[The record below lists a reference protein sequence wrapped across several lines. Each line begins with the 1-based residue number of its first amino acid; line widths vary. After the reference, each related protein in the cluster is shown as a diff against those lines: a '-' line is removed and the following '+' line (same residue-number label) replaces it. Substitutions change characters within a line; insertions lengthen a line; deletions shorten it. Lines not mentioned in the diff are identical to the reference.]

1 MNTEHTLVYDAP
13 ATDWLEALPLGNGRL
28 GAMVFGGRP
37 LTGDA
42 APAGI
47 LEHRFQ
53 LNDGSA
59 WSGSP
64 QSQDLEPTFS
74 RERANRILATS
85 RRLIRE
91 GDFAAAH
98 EALKELQHRH
108 SQSYLPFADLFLTVA
123 PSDVPGST
131 PDTNTDTDTGTHGGN
146 PPKDYRRSLDLAR
159 AVNSTSYQVDGH
171 TVRMAAF
178 ASHDPSVLVISV
190 ETDAPGGLDLAVRLD
205 SQLRILR
212 RSSSPSLAALELKM
226 PSDVAPSHD
235 GGLAAY
241 SDDDA
246 LSLQGA
252 VVAVWEHD
260 GTAAADTRD
269 DDGGLAAT
277 GVRRAVTYVATE
289 TTFMGLGQRPEGT
302 ASDSAAAARE
312 TLDAAMAAGHE
323 ALLARHED
331 SHGRLY
337 DSSRISLDVPAWTG
351 TNTGRR
357 LLAANAHPDGPLAAD
372 PGLAALL
379 FNYGRYLLISS
390 SRTGPAGSRKGT
402 AWRGTPA
409 NLQGI
414 WNDRLPA
421 PWSSNFTTNINLQM
435 NYWGAEPTG
444 LAECSEPLF
453 ALIEAMQKTGA
464 ATAQEYYGA
473 RGWAVHHNS
482 DVWGYSKPV
491 GHGAHSPE
499 WSYWPMAGLWLVRH
513 LWEHLQFSD
522 PADGGPVDGGPAGPA
537 SAGAVAGTG
546 SFARDTAW
554 PAIRGAAEFA
564 LDLLVEFPDGT
575 LGTSPSTSPENSFT
589 AGNAGPG
596 QASVRAAAAE
606 SSTMDLTLI
615 GDVFRMLCSLAEE
628 LDMDG
633 DPVVAEARAALP
645 RIPEPAPGRNGRLR
659 EWLADPEEWEPEHR
673 HVSHLY
679 LAYPGDTPLSPG
691 LEAAVSAS
699 LDGRGDD
706 STGWSLAW
714 KILLRARLRQ
724 PGKVSDL
731 FRLYFR
737 DMATDRGGHSGGLY
751 ANLFGAHPPFQID
764 GNFGFVAGL
773 AECLVQSHRRQ
784 GSLQEIELL
793 PALPVELPD
802 GAASRLRARP
812 GVEVDLEWRDGLLSA
827 ATFTSPCQRQV
838 LIRYGGSV
846 QELHLEPRQAT
857 VLNLA
862 SFEGSFHGA
871 ALPS

>member
-1 MNTEHTLVYDAP
+1 MRTEHTLVYDAP
-13 ATDWLEALPLGNGRL
+13 AADWLEALPLGNGRL

-37 LTGDA
+37 IAGDSV
-42 APAGI
+42 PVGT

-59 WSGSP
+59 WSGSSH
-64 QSQDLEPTFS
+64 SQALEPVFS
-74 RERANRILATS
+74 RERADRILGTS
-85 RRLIRE
+85 RRQISA

-98 EALKELQHRH
+98 ETLKELQHRH
-108 SQSYLPFADLFLTVA
+108 SQSYLPFADLFLTA
-123 PSDVPGST
+123 TLSEVPGPA
-131 PDTNTDTDTGTHGGN
+131 PDTGAETDTSH
-146 PPKDYRRSLDLAR
+146 PPEAYRRSLDLAR

-171 TVRMAAF
+171 TVRVEAF

-190 ETDAPGGLDLAVRLD
+190 ETDAPGGLDLALRLD

-212 RSSSPSLAALELKM
+212 RSSSPALAALELKM
-226 PSDVAPSHD
+226 PSDVAPSHG
-235 GGLAAY
+235 GGLVEY
-241 SDDDA
+241 SDDDSF
-246 LSLQGA
+246 SLQGA
-252 VVAVWEHD
+252 VVAAWEHN
-260 GTAAADTRD
+260 GAAVAVNTADSTD
-269 DDGGLAAT
+269 DDGLSAT
-277 GVRRAVTYVATE
+277 GIRDAVIYVTTE

-302 ASDSAAAARE
+302 ASDAVAAARD
-312 TLDAAMAAGHE
+312 TLDAAMAAGRD
-323 ALLARHED
+323 ALLASHED

-337 DSSRISLDVPAWTG
+337 DSSRISLGVPAWTG
-351 TNTGRR
+351 TNTAYR

-390 SRTGPAGSRKGT
+390 SRTGPPGSRKAT

-414 WNDRLPA
+414 WNDQLPA

-444 LAECSEPLF
+444 LAECAGPLF
-453 ALIEAMQKTGA
+453 ALIGALQETGS

-482 DVWGYSKPV
+482 DIWGYSKPV

-499 WSYWPMAGLWLVRH
+499 WSFWPMAGLWLVRH
-513 LWEHLQFSD
+513 LWEHLQFGEGTSD
-522 PADGGPVDGGPAGPA
+522 DGGQSGAA
-537 SAGAVAGTG
+537 SAEVAAGAGRFT
-546 SFARDTAW
+546 RDSAW

-564 LDLLVEFPDGT
+564 LDLMVEFPDGT
-575 LGTSPSTSPENSFT
+575 VGTSPSTSPENSFT
-589 AGNAGPG
+589 VANVVPDQPG
-596 QASVRAAAAE
+596 RRAAAGE
-606 SSTMDLTLI
+606 SSTLDLTLI
-615 GDVFRMLCSLAEE
+615 RDVFQMLCSLAAELGMEE
-628 LDMDG
+628 DS
-633 DPVVAEARAALP
+633 VVAEARAALP
-645 RIPEPAPGRNGRLR
+645 RLPEPAPGRNGRLR

-679 LAYPGDTPLSPG
+679 LAYPGDTPLSPE

-714 KILLRARLRQ
+714 KVLLRARLRQ

-731 FRLYFR
+731 LKLFFR
-737 DMATDRGGHSGGLY
+737 DMTTGRGSHSGGLY
-751 ANLFGAHPPFQID
+751 PNLFGAHPPFQID

-773 AECLVQSHRRQ
+773 AECLLQSHRTQ

-793 PALPVELPD
+793 PALPAELSD

-812 GVEVDLEWRDGLLSA
+812 GVEVDLEWRDGLLTA
-827 ATFTSPCQRQV
+827 ATLTSPLQRQV
-838 LIRYGGSV
+838 LIRYGRCV
-846 QELHLEPRQAT
+846 QEIQLEPGQAT
-857 VLNLA
+857 ALNLA
-862 SFEGSFHGA
+862 SFVGSFQNFDDA

>member
-1 MNTEHTLVYDAP
+1 MTTEHSLVYDAP
-13 ATDWLEALPLGNGRL
+13 AADWLEALPLGNGRL

-37 LTGDA
+37 ISRDSGPLG
-42 APAGI
+42 AGPLGG

-64 QSQDLEPTFS
+64 HSQALEPILS
-74 RERANRILATS
+74 REQADRILATS
-85 RRLIRE
+85 RRLISE

-98 EALKELQHRH
+98 DALKEFQHRH
-108 SQSYLPFADLFLTVA
+108 SQSFLPFADLFLTVA
-123 PSDVPGST
+123 PSDQRAAAPG
-131 PDTNTDTDTGTHGGN
+131 TGGHAGN
-146 PPKDYRRSLDLAR
+146 PPKAYRRTLDLAR
-159 AVNSTSYQVDGH
+159 AVNSTSYQADGS
-171 TVRMAAF
+171 TVRMEAF
-178 ASHDPSVLVISV
+178 VSHDPSVLVISV
-190 ETDAPGGLDLAVRLD
+190 ETDAPGGLDLTLRLD

-212 RSSSPSLAALELKM
+212 RSSSPALAALELKM
-226 PSDVAPSHD
+226 PADVAPSHD
-235 GGLAAY
+235 GGLVEY
-241 SDDDA
+241 SDDDS

-252 VVAVWEHD
+252 VVAAWVHNGVAVAGNAIASD
-260 GTAAADTRD
+260 IT

-277 GVRRAVTYVATE
+277 GVRHAVIYVTTE

-302 ASDSAAAARE
+302 ASDAVMVARE
-312 TLDAAMAAGHE
+312 TLDAAMAAGRDE
-323 ALLARHED
+323 LLARHED
-331 SHGRLY
+331 SHKRLY

-351 TNTGRR
+351 TNTGHR
-357 LLAANAHPDGPLAAD
+357 LLAANAHPDGPLSAD

-390 SRTGPAGSRKGT
+390 SRTGSPGSRKGT

-414 WNDRLPA
+414 WNDELPA

-444 LAECSEPLF
+444 LAECAGPLF
-453 ALIEAMQKTGA
+453 ALIDALQETGS
-464 ATAQEYYGA
+464 ATAQEYYAA

-482 DVWGYSKPV
+482 DIWGYSKPV

-499 WSYWPMAGLWLVRH
+499 WSFWPMAGLWLVRH
-513 LWEHLQFSD
+513 LWEHLQFSGGAAAGAD
-522 PADGGPVDGGPAGPA
+522 PAVT
-537 SAGAVAGTG
+537 GTE

-589 AGNAGPG
+589 VGNAGRGPT
-596 QASVRAAAAE
+596 SVRAAAAE
-606 SSTMDLTLI
+606 SATMDLTLI
-615 GDVFRMLCSLAEE
+615 NDVFRMACSLAEE
-628 LDMDG
+628 LGMEN

-645 RIPEPAPGRNGRLR
+645 RLPEPTPGRNGRLR
-659 EWLADPEEWEPEHR
+659 EWLADPQDWEPEHR

-679 LAYPGDTPLSPG
+679 LAYPGDTPLTPE

-724 PGKVSDL
+724 SGKVSDL

-737 DMATDRGGHSGGLY
+737 DMTVDRGSQGGGLY
-751 ANLFGAHPPFQID
+751 ANLFSAHPPFQID
-764 GNFGFVAGL
+764 GNLGFVAGL
-773 AECLVQSHRRQ
+773 AECLLQSHRTQ

-793 PALPVELPD
+793 PALPVELSG
-802 GAASRLRARP
+802 GAASRLRARQ
-812 GVEVDLEWRDGLLSA
+812 GIEVDLEWRDGLLTA
-827 ATFTSPCQRQV
+827 ATLASPLERRV
-838 LIRYGGSV
+838 LVRYGAYV
-846 QELHLEPRQAT
+846 QAVHLEPRQAT
-857 VLNLA
+857 VLSLA
-862 SFEGSFHGA
+862 AFEGAFDGSFDGA
-871 ALPS
+871 VLPS